1 MANRRK
7 NKKDPDEL
15 ASENEFL
22 KLKMMAEFGGNFMG
36 SGDKMPVDLE
46 NQFLKQIIQYH
57 KLHNESKIVTIYQY
71 LGEPE
76 YNHVHDLS
84 DKQVKKDLRIL
95 LKLLQKHGIKLDVLA
110 KTPARKVYRFV
121 TEEFFKQPINN
132 VKMKGWV
139 SQFIYEDFYPNAE
152 YDIKNAVH
160 HLLSALFDKKGVLYE
175 DFVSEELKDSLGL
188 TTDIGELQRK
198 KESFQEQYNDLI
210 LVDYDFIE
218 VSINEKQGSAHLFV
232 DVTFKTQKEKGKRT
246 ARHVTSVELTLRR
259 DGLMKNIWMLTQLN
273 NEFF

>member
-7 NKKDPDEL
+7 KKKDPDEL

-22 KLKMMAEFGGNFMG
+22 KLKMMAEFGGNFVG
-36 SGDKMPVDLE
+36 RGDKIPVELE

-57 KLHNESKIVTIYQY
+57 KLHNQSETVTIYQY

-95 LKLLQKHGIKLDVLA
+95 LKLLHKHGIKLDVLA
-110 KTPARKVYRFV
+110 KTPAREVYRFI

-139 SQFIYEDFYPNAE
+139 SQFVYEDFYPNAE

-160 HLLSALFDKKGVLYE
+160 HLLTALFDKQGMLYE
-175 DFVSEELKDSLGL
+175 DFVSEDLKDSLGL
-188 TTDIGELQRK
+188 TTDIEELQHK
-198 KESFQEQYNDLI
+198 KESFHERYNDLI

-218 VSINEKQGSAHLFV
+218 VGINEKQGTAHLLI

-246 ARHVTSVELTLRR
+246 ARHVTSVELSLRR
-259 DGLMKNIWMLTQLN
+259 DGLMKNIWMLTQLS